1 MAQSKSTD
9 LGAALRGLI
18 MASAVIF
25 LLMLTIVWLTNR
37 HFEGKKEAE
46 GPPPPAAVAPAAA
59 AQGAAAPPGSPVT
72 PPIPVS
78 PEAAAG
84 KPGVAPPPPPP
95 APLTSQGRRYPI
107 AVAPFWLVF
116 RGGIRRRGG
125 LKPTTNG
132 ADAYS

>member
-25 LLMLTIVWLTNR
+25 MLMLTIVWLTNR

-46 GPPPPAAVAPAAA
+46 GGRSPSADATDPEST
-59 AQGAAAPPGSPVT
+59 PGT
-72 PPIPVS
+72 ETAPIPVS

-84 KPGVAPPPPPP
+84 KPGPAPPPPP
-95 APLTSQGRRYPI
+95 AP
-107 AVAPFWLVF
+107 
-116 RGGIRRRGG
+116 
-125 LKPTTNG
+125 
-132 ADAYS
+132 

>member
-46 GPPPPAAVAPAAA
+46 GGRAPSAAATAPAST
-59 AQGAAAPPGSPVT
+59 PGT
-72 PPIPVS
+72 ETAPIPVS

-84 KPGVAPPPPPP
+84 KPGPAPPPPP
-95 APLTSQGRRYPI
+95 AP
-107 AVAPFWLVF
+107 
-116 RGGIRRRGG
+116 
-125 LKPTTNG
+125 
-132 ADAYS
+132 